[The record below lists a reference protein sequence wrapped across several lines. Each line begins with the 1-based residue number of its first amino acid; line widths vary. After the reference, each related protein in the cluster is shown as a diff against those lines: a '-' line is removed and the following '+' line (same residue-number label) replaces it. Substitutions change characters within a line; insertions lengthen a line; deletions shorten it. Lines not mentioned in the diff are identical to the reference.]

1 VALKFLLV
9 FFGILKPHGRRRFA
23 ASGESEDFRPAR
35 VKGHP
40 QIEAASCSELVELP
54 GERADMAPDGGAEHE
69 VAVRGADPQE
79 KERESLAEKQRIGA
93 NINIKKR
100 AHLLGHRS

>member
-1 VALKFLLV
+1 M

-23 ASGESEDFRPAR
+23 ASSESKDLRPAPLSKANTR
-35 VKGHP
+35 
-40 QIEAASCSELVELP
+40 IEAASCSELVELP

-69 VAVRGADPQE
+69 VAVRGADPWE

>member
-1 VALKFLLV
+1 LPHPARAKTLDLLV
-9 FFGILKPHGRRRFA
+9 SKAI
-23 ASGESEDFRPAR
+23 
-35 VKGHP
+35 HP
-40 QIEAASCSELVELP
+40 RIIEAASCSELVELP

-79 KERESLAEKQRIGA
+79 KEREPLAEKQRIGA

>member
-1 VALKFLLV
+1 VFRAGGVA
-9 FFGILKPHGRRRFA
+9 RRACRY
-23 ASGESEDFRPAR
+23 
-35 VKGHP
+35 
-40 QIEAASCSELVELP
+40 
-54 GERADMAPDGGAEHE
+54 GAGWGSRTE